1 MTIDA
6 SARLKVGQNRVYK
19 KSTTAPLWPRKR
31 RSDRLPTAPPMTR
44 PSAAATGIVGTP
56 RASQATASTSA
67 TATMMIGPVRPLPT
81 EKATPVL

>member
-1 MTIDA
+1 
-6 SARLKVGQNRVYK
+6 
-19 KSTTAPLWPRKR
+19 
-31 RSDRLPTAPPMTR
+31 MTR